1 MASGGLGC
9 YKHATPTELH
19 CAGLI
24 PPETAR
30 NQMMSGADCSWQA
43 RKNRLASAAGKQDDS
58 GVRDATAANGNQDVA
73 AAPALLAAPGAKEAA
88 VSHYYF

>member
-1 MASGGLGC
+1 
-9 YKHATPTELH
+9 
-19 CAGLI
+19 
-24 PPETAR
+24 
-30 NQMMSGADCSWQA
+30 MMSGADCSWQA

-73 AAPALLAAPGAKEAA
+73 VAPALLAAPGAKEAA